1 MTFLELS
8 HQVAYW
14 IAVASMAGL
23 VLALWLD
30 RYSHR
35 IPMLALAALA
45 ALTLSI
51 VPRWIQTG
59 HPPIFGTYEN
69 TIAAVWSLLV
79 AIVFL
84 LRRGSSDSHDY
95 LVKLLSAWLMPL
107 LVAGWFFDRAPYP
120 LTISERSLLVDIHV
134 LFAWTAHTALLV
146 ASAAAIAAITSAAR
160 ENESA
165 HWDALMFRT
174 VGYGFAALT
183 IMLAIGSV
191 YSYLLFGD
199 WYKWELVE
207 ALAAASWVAYATV
220 LHSAMMF
227 SWRGRRLGWAILAV
241 LPLMIATFWVWS
253 FYAGTYHHFEI
264 PAIQAT

>member
-1 MTFLELS
+1 MTSLELT
-8 HQVAYW
+8 HEIPYW
-14 IAVASMAGL
+14 VAVALLLGL
-23 VLALWLD
+23 VVALWAERYRRWAQTLALVG
-30 RYSHR
+30 
-35 IPMLALAALA
+35 LA
-45 ALTLSI
+45 ALTISI

-69 TIAAVWSLLV
+69 TIAAVWSLVAVILV
-79 AIVFL
+79 LVRL
-84 LRRGSSDSHDY
+84 CESDADRY
-95 LVKLLSAWLMPL
+95 LVKTLSIWIPPL
-107 LVAGWFFDRAPYP
+107 LVAGWFFDRSPYP

-134 LFAWTAHTALLV
+134 LFAWSAHTALLV
-146 ASAAAIAAITSAAR
+146 ASAAAISAIVRSARAD
-160 ENESA
+160 ETA
-165 HWDALMFRT
+165 HWDSIMFRA

-183 IMLAIGSV
+183 IMLAVGSL

-207 ALAAASWVAYATV
+207 AFAAASWIAYASV

-227 SWRGRRLGWAILAV
+227 SWRGKRLGWAILAV

-264 PAIQAT
+264 PAIRAT

>member
-1 MTFLELS
+1 VTPLELT
-8 HQVAYW
+8 HEIPYW
-14 IAVASMAGL
+14 VAVALLLGL
-23 VLALWLD
+23 VFALQLDRFRRWTPALALVGF
-30 RYSHR
+30 
-35 IPMLALAALA
+35 A
-45 ALTLSI
+45 ALTISI

-69 TIAAVWSLLV
+69 TIAAVWSLV
-79 AIVFL
+79 AVIVVL
-84 LRRGSSDSHDY
+84 LRRGRSDADRH
-95 LVKLLSAWLMPL
+95 LARVLSIWIPPL
-107 LVAGWFFDRAPYP
+107 LVGGWFFDRAPYP

-134 LFAWTAHTALLV
+134 LFAWSAHTALLV
-146 ASAAAIAAITSAAR
+146 ASAAAILAITSAAR
-160 ENESA
+160 ENEST
-165 HWDALMFRT
+165 HWDAIMFRA

-183 IMLAIGSV
+183 IMLALGSA

-207 ALAAASWVAYATV
+207 AFAAASWLAYASV

-264 PAIQAT
+264 PAIHAI

>member
-1 MTFLELS
+1 MTLLELS
-8 HQVAYW
+8 HQIAYW
-14 IAVASMAGL
+14 IAVVVVSGL
-23 VLALWLD
+23 VLALWSD
-30 RYSHR
+30 RFHR
-35 IPMLALAALA
+35 RVPTFAVFALA
-45 ALTLSI
+45 ALTISI
-51 VPRWIQTG
+51 VPRWLQTG

-69 TIAAVWSLLV
+69 TIAAAWSLLV
-79 AIVFL
+79 AIVIV
-84 LRRGSSDSHDY
+84 LRRGSSDTDDY
-95 LVKLLSAWLMPL
+95 LVKLLSLWLIPL
-107 LVAGWFFDRAPYP
+107 LAIGWFFDRAPYP

-134 LFAWTAHTALLV
+134 LFAWSAHTALLV
-146 ASAAAIAAITSAAR
+146 ASVAAIAAIARAAR

-183 IMLAIGSV
+183 LMLAIGSV
-191 YSYLLFGD
+191 YSYLLFGE

-207 ALAAASWVAYATV
+207 ALAAASWIAYATV

-264 PAIQAT
+264 PAIRAT